1 MSGTWT
7 SQNKILPG
15 AYINVRTSEPLSI
28 TPGDRGTVALLQE
41 LSVGNGGEAY
51 TVTALENNW
60 PKEVTAAD
68 KKLVTEALKKAKTV
82 LVYKLPDQHTISDVK
97 TVLAKLKTVEFNTV
111 CYPYD
116 DGAEEIKTAIAEWIT
131 SMREEE
137 GIKVNAALA
146 NVDADS
152 EGIINVVQGVILS
165 DGTVL
170 TAAETTAWVAGA
182 SAGASVTTSNT
193 GMVYTGAID
202 VSPRMT
208 RLQMESAVQA
218 GKFIFKV
225 DSAQNVTVVSDI
237 NSLTTFTPEKG
248 KVMSKNRVI
257 RTVDGIANDVTS
269 IFEGS
274 YVGKINNN
282 EDGRSMLKAALV
294 DYFSTLQN
302 MGAIQ
307 NFDTDDVTISAG
319 ADSDAVVVDIAV
331 QPVDSIEKIYITV
344 NLA

>member
-41 LSVGNGGEAY
+41 LSVGEEGKIY
-51 TVTALENNW
+51 TVTASENNW
-60 PKEVTAAD
+60 PEEVTAAD
-68 KKLVTEALKKAKTV
+68 KKLVAEALKKAKTV
-82 LVYKLPDQHTISDVK
+82 LVCKLPAQHTVSNVK
-97 TVLAKLKTVEFNTV
+97 NVLEKLKTVEFNTI

-116 DGAEEIKTAIAEWIT
+116 EEAAEIKTAIAEWIT
-131 SMREEE
+131 GMREEE
-137 GIKVNAALA
+137 GIKVNAVLA
-146 NVDADS
+146 NVGADS
-152 EGIINVVQGVILS
+152 EGVINVVQGVILS
-165 DGTVL
+165 DGTEL
-170 TAAETTAWVAGA
+170 TAAETTAWVAGVT
-182 SAGASVTTSNT
+182 AGASVTASNT
-193 GMVYTGAID
+193 GMAYTGAID

-208 RLQMESAVQA
+208 KSQMEAAVKA

-225 DSAQNVTVVSDI
+225 DNAQNVTVVSDI

-257 RTVDGIANDVTS
+257 RIVDGIANDVTS

-302 MGAIQ
+302 MGAVQ
-307 NFDTDDVTISAG
+307 NFDTDDVTISTG
-319 ADSDAVVVDIAV
+319 TDSDAVVVDIAV

>member
-41 LSVGNGGEAY
+41 LSVGDEGEIY
-51 TVTALENNW
+51 TVTASENNW
-60 PKEVTAAD
+60 PEEVTAAD
-68 KKLVTEALKKAKTV
+68 KKLVAEALKKAKTV
-82 LVYKLPDQHTISDVK
+82 LVCKLPAQHTVSNVK
-97 TVLAKLKTVEFNTV
+97 NVLEKLKTVEFNTI

-116 DGAEEIKTAIAEWIT
+116 EEAAEIKTAITEWIT
-131 SMREEE
+131 GMREEE
-137 GIKVNAALA
+137 GIKVNAVLA

-165 DGTVL
+165 DSTKL
-170 TAAETTAWVAGA
+170 TAAETTAWAAGVT
-182 SAGASVTTSNT
+182 AGASVTTSNT
-193 GMVYTGAID
+193 GMAYTGAID

-208 RLQMESAVQA
+208 KSQMEAAVKA

-225 DSAQNVTVVSDI
+225 DSTQNVTVVSDI

-302 MGAIQ
+302 IGAVQ

-319 ADSDAVVVDIAV
+319 TDSDAVVVDIAV
-331 QPVDSIEKIYITV
+331 QPVDSIEKIYMTV